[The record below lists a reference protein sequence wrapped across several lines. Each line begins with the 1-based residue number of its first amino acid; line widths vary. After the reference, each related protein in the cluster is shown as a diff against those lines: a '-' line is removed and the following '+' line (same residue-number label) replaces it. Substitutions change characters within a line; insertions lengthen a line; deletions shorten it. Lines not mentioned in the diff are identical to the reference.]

1 MNAEVVLAA
10 LSDDRWRWI
19 EQGRI
24 DGERRDIADSLR
36 RSKKKRLLTKYRK
49 SAILQ
54 SQDQKRIL
62 VLSILNLHVHSYST

>member
-10 LSDDRWRWI
+10 LSDARWRWI

-24 DGERRDIADSLR
+24 DDDRRDIADGLR
-36 RSKKKRLLTKYRK
+36 RSKEKRLLTKNRK

-54 SQDQKRIL
+54 PQDQKRIL